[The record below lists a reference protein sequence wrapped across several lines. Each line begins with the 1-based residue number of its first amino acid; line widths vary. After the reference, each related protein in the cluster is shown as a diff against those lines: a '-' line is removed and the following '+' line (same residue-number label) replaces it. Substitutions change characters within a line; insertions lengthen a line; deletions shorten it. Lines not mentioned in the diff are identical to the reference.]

1 MGDRQGWGGEW
12 ARRKGIPCRGQHQQ
26 MQAGDQHS
34 TCRKAEAAGV
44 AGGIPGGHSAKLG
57 EQQGWA
63 LYAGLRQQRPLRILN
78 GGFYKAYSSW
88 GEVIINGRKGGRET
102 SEEATVCFKGPELEQ
117 WY

>member
-63 LYAGLRQQRPLRILN
+63 REGRCLRLGLLET
-78 GGFYKAYSSW
+78 GASTT
-88 GEVIINGRKGGRET
+88 GEKRVLMKN
-102 SEEATVCFKGPELEQ
+102 SL
-117 WY
+117 